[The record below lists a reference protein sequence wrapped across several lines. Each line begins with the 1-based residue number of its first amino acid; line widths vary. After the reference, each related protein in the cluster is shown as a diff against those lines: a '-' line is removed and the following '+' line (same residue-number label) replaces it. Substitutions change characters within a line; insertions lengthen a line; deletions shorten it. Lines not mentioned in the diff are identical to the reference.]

1 MGLHQSGLM
10 LDSRI
15 TFSHFLVSSNMN
27 FPKSEDVI
35 NIGSA
40 PKPISR
46 ALLVGSASTALISLL
61 SLSTTSAG
69 VFFRRADAVPT
80 DRLVAWHEFSHGGKV
95 RQCIQTLRAGHR
107 EGT

>member
-40 PKPISR
+40 PKPIRR

-69 VFFRRADAVPT
+69 VFLGAPT
-80 DRLVAWHEFSHGGKV
+80 RLGQLAYS
-95 RQCIQTLRAGHR
+95 A
-107 EGT
+107 

>member
-46 ALLVGSASTALISLL
+46 TLSVG
-61 SLSTTSAG
+61 
-69 VFFRRADAVPT
+69 
-80 DRLVAWHEFSHGGKV
+80 
-95 RQCIQTLRAGHR
+95 
-107 EGT
+107 